1 MYCPYCGIQLVGQ
14 IGVFCGSCGTN
25 IQVLAPFIE
34 NGPVSVTDIINKYF
48 SEGHTYEVILDFLE
62 NKHNICMSLRT
73 LKRRLKDAGMTRR
86 TDFTPTDIVIS
97 TVTQELRGSGQL
109 LGYRSMC
116 QTLRQKYNL
125 TVKRNDVMHILSR
138 LDPYG
143 VKRRCKRRFVRRGY
157 FSEGP
162 NQVWHV
168 DGYDK
173 LKPFGVAISA
183 CVDGFSRK
191 VMWLNCGSSNNDPG
205 VIAKYYMECVT
216 RFGQLPACLRTDCG
230 TENGTMAAIHC
241 ALRSDHGDELAG
253 AHSHMYGTSTTNQR
267 IESSWSS
274 FRKQRTQFW
283 IELFSDLRE
292 RHLFNGSH
300 EHKCLLRYVFLNVLQ
315 KELDEYRDLWNTHT
329 IRPVRQSCCPSGKPE
344 AMYHLPH
351 RYGGRQCGFQVP
363 QEILHQFDD
372 ILPAQYSLCGDDN
385 LQVHFTNLERQSE
398 LPRPVNW
405 TTAVENYITL
415 KNMTGL

>member
-1 MYCPYCGIQLVGQ
+1 
-14 IGVFCGSCGTN
+14 
-25 IQVLAPFIE
+25 
-34 NGPVSVTDIINKYF
+34 
-48 SEGHTYEVILDFLE
+48 
-62 NKHNICMSLRT
+62 MSLRT

-125 TVKRNDVMHILSR
+125 KVKRNDVMHILSR

-191 VMWLNCGSSNNDPG
+191 VMWLSCGSSNNDPG
-205 VIAKYYMECVT
+205 IIAKYYMECLS
-216 RFGQLPACLRTDCG
+216 RFGQLPSMPSYRLW
-230 TENGTMAAIHC
+230 H
-241 ALRSDHGDELAG
+241 
-253 AHSHMYGTSTTNQR
+253 
-267 IESSWSS
+267 
-274 FRKQRTQFW
+274 RKW
-283 IELFSDLRE
+283 
-292 RHLFNGSH
+292 HNGSH
-300 EHKCLLRYVFLNVLQ
+300 SLCFK
-315 KELDEYRDLWNTHT
+315 
-329 IRPVRQSCCPSGKPE
+329 IRPWRWTCRSPQSYVWYLNYKSTDWKLVVFVQK
-344 AMYHLPH
+344 AKVH
-351 RYGGRQCGFQVP
+351 GF
-363 QEILHQFDD
+363 
-372 ILPAQYSLCGDDN
+372 
-385 LQVHFTNLERQSE
+385 
-398 LPRPVNW
+398 
-405 TTAVENYITL
+405 
-415 KNMTGL
+415 

>member
-1 MYCPYCGIQLVGQ
+1 MLTSALGLGHT
-14 IGVFCGSCGTN
+14 SKKWRR
-25 IQVLAPFIE
+25 
-34 NGPVSVTDIINKYF
+34 GPVSVTDIINKYF

-125 TVKRNDVMHILSR
+125 KVKRNDVMHILSR

-191 VMWLNCGSSNNDPG
+191 VMWLSCGSSNNDPG
-205 VIAKYYMECVT
+205 IIAKYYMECLS
-216 RFGQLPACLRTDCG
+216 RFGQLPACFRTDCG

-241 ALRSDHGDELAG
+241 ALRSDHGDEHAG

-267 IESSWSS
+267 IESWWSS
-274 FRKQRTQFW
+274 FRKQ
-283 IELFSDLRE
+283 
-292 RHLFNGSH
+292 
-300 EHKCLLRYVFLNVLQ
+300 
-315 KELDEYRDLWNTHT
+315 
-329 IRPVRQSCCPSGKPE
+329 
-344 AMYHLPH
+344 

-363 QEILHQFDD
+363 QDILHQFDD

>member
-1 MYCPYCGIQLVGQ
+1 M
-14 IGVFCGSCGTN
+14 
-25 IQVLAPFIE
+25 
-34 NGPVSVTDIINKYF
+34 
-48 SEGHTYEVILDFLE
+48 ILDFLE

-125 TVKRNDVMHILSR
+125 KVKRNDVMHILSR

-157 FSEGP
+157 FSEGL

-191 VMWLNCGSSNNDPG
+191 VMWLSCGSSNNDPG
-205 VIAKYYMECVT
+205 IIAKYYMECLS

-267 IESSWSS
+267 IESWWSS
-274 FRKQRTQFW
+274 FRKQRYMAFKIYSETK
-283 IELFSDLRE
+283 IEWF
-292 RHLFNGSH
+292 
-300 EHKCLLRYVFLNVLQ
+300 
-315 KELDEYRDLWNTHT
+315 
-329 IRPVRQSCCPSGKPE
+329 
-344 AMYHLPH
+344 
-351 RYGGRQCGFQVP
+351 
-363 QEILHQFDD
+363 
-372 ILPAQYSLCGDDN
+372 
-385 LQVHFTNLERQSE
+385 
-398 LPRPVNW
+398 
-405 TTAVENYITL
+405 
-415 KNMTGL
+415 